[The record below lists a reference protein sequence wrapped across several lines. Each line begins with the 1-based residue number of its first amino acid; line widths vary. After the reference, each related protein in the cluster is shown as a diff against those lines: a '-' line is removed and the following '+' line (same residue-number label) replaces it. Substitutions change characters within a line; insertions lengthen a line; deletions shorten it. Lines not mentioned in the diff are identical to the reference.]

1 MIKHSYKKKFNKEQ
15 HIKSKENKRKEIKI
29 RSETIEQKNIQTRA
43 SMMTKVGYLN
53 RQIILITP
61 RQNWSCEKER
71 GQITNTRNENED
83 IVDRAEDVKIS
94 KDDIIKNFTP
104 IIRRRETIPRKIRCI
119 KTYHY

>member
-43 SMMTKVGYLN
+43 STMTKVGYLN

-61 RQNWSCEKER
+61 RQN
-71 GQITNTRNENED
+71 
-83 IVDRAEDVKIS
+83 
-94 KDDIIKNFTP
+94 
-104 IIRRRETIPRKIRCI
+104 
-119 KTYHY
+119 